1 MKINKKVFAV
11 IFIAATLLR
20 LAVYFF
26 MQSSD
31 GSDSYDK
38 YLSGEYFFRAQAR
51 TVLNADTLDTSLDLS
66 DPKVFLSLQ
75 NGAKVYA
82 FDPKGDYCT
91 VVNGKDVITDYPI
104 SKLVFDTDEE
114 KKIFYGTLKYSKE
127 EYEKRLKS
135 LKEDSPV
142 LSDPS
147 MIEEN
152 RSGGFRK
159 LFLVSVLAS
168 CVVMAFLLFISA
180 GRDGDFSVLIAV
192 WTILCILWN
201 IVSLFVLK

>member
-1 MKINKKVFAV
+1 M
-11 IFIAATLLR
+11 
-20 LAVYFF
+20 
-26 MQSSD
+26 
-31 GSDSYDK
+31 
-38 YLSGEYFFRAQAR
+38 
-51 TVLNADTLDTSLDLS
+51 
-66 DPKVFLSLQ
+66 
-75 NGAKVYA
+75 
-82 FDPKGDYCT
+82 
-91 VVNGKDVITDYPI
+91 ITDYPI

-159 LFLVSVLAS
+159 LFLVYVLAS
-168 CVVMAFLLFISA
+168 CVVMAFLLFISS
-180 GRDGDFSVLIAV
+180 GRDGVVSELIAV